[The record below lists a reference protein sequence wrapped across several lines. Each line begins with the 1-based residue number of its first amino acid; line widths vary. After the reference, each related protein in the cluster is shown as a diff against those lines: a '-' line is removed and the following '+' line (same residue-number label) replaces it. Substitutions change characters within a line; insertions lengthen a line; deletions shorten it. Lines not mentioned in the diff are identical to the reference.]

1 MHFSDQ
7 CKPRLS
13 NKILLLL
20 LIFCVLAVFLPLPLL
35 ASEIYTDKQPK
46 IKVLCYHHIVPE
58 PLPENKATVV
68 TVSEFEEHMKYLYEH
83 GYYTASIKD
92 IEEFLYNKK
101 KLPENTVVITFD
113 DGYESNYIYAY
124 PILKKYDFKALIFLI
139 GSRITQNEHIQD
151 PNAIPKLSYEQIQEM
166 AESGLVEFGNHT
178 FDAHDFI
185 DDKPRLL
192 SMSSEELLTDF
203 KKISVLF
210 DKIGLPQPKSIAY
223 PFGKSNDISIE
234 SAKIS
239 GYNLGFTVNYG
250 FVYQDSTP
258 MLLNRIIVP
267 ANTSTGEFKALLQ
280 DDFLP
285 LPEEFEDS
293 ILLVV
298 GSDTAYVMGKPMLL
312 QAPIEM
318 INGVCLAPLNFF
330 IEQLKWDLIWDP
342 ILFQVATK
350 PSNNVKTSFCL
361 PAYMIKGQ
369 IMVPV
374 NALAD
379 AMEQRVWWLE
389 NEQMVKLKKP

>member
-1 MHFSDQ
+1 LHFSDQ

-58 PLPENKATVV
+58 PLPESKATVV
-68 TVSEFEEHMKYLYEH
+68 TVSEFEAQMNYLYEH
-83 GYYTASIKD
+83 GYYTASLKD

-139 GSRITQNEHIQD
+139 GSRIKQDEQD
-151 PNAIPKLSYEQIQEM
+151 PNAIPKLSYEQIQDM
-166 AESGLVEFGNHT
+166 AESDIVEFGSHT
-178 FDAHDFI
+178 FDAHDLI
-185 DDKPRLL
+185 DGKPRLI
-192 SMSSEELLTDF
+192 SMNGEDLLADF
-203 KKISVLF
+203 KEIRVLF
-210 DKIGLPQPKSIAY
+210 DKLGLPHPKSIAY
-223 PFGKSNDISIE
+223 PFGKTNDISIE
-234 SAKIS
+234 FAKIN

-250 FVYQDSTP
+250 FVYQDSHP
-258 MLLNRIIVP
+258 MLLNRVIVP
-267 ANTSTGEFKALLQ
+267 ANTRIDEFKALLQ

-285 LPEEFEDS
+285 LPEGFENS

-298 GSDTAYVMGKPMLL
+298 DSDTAYVMGKPMLL
-312 QAPIEM
+312 QAPVEM
-318 INGVCLAPLNFF
+318 INRVCLAPLSFF
-330 IEQLKWDLIWDP
+330 IEELKWDLIWDP

-350 PSNNVKTSFCL
+350 PSKNVKTSYCL

-369 IMVPV
+369 VMVPV

-379 AMEQRVWWLE
+379 AVGYKTLWLE

>member
-1 MHFSDQ
+1 MT
-7 CKPRLS
+7 
-13 NKILLLL
+13 
-20 LIFCVLAVFLPLPLL
+20 IF
-35 ASEIYTDKQPK
+35 ASEMLKADKQFK

-68 TVSEFEEHMKYLYEH
+68 TVSEFEEQMKYLYEH

-151 PNAIPKLSYEQIQEM
+151 LNAIPKLSYEQIQEM